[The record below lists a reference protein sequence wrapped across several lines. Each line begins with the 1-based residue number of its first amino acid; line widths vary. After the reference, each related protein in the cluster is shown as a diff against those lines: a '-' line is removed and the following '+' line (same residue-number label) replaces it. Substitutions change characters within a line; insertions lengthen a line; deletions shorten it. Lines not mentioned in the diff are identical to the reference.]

1 MINRRSFLKTSTL
14 GALLPW
20 SLQGLVARAFGQE
33 ASAFLNALSTTA
45 DVNDRVLVVIQL
57 NGGNDGLNTV
67 IPLDQMSRYKSIRAN
82 VAIAEEKVLKI
93 RYRDQAGLH
102 PALTGFQ
109 NLYND
114 GRLAIVENV
123 GYANPSFSH
132 FEANDIWFKANN
144 TSNSVT
150 SGWLGRYLQDRYTT
164 YPTGYPNSQMPD
176 PLAIQISAVAS
187 TALLGPKQSVALA
200 IQDVETFARLIGEKP
215 TAPPSPLLNDIAK
228 DYVSFVRSQQTLSV
242 AYADQ
247 LKSAAGKGANLT
259 SYPTNNRLADQL
271 KLVARL
277 IRGGLQTKVYYV
289 TLGGFDTHANQVNAT
304 DTTTGPHANLMTQLG
319 DAVKAFLDDL
329 KAMKL
334 DDRVVGMTFSEF
346 GRRAVSNGSRGTDHG
361 WASPQFVF
369 GSGIKTQWNGSSPD
383 LSGLVN
389 NNIKMEYD
397 FRQVYASLLRDWF
410 EVSESAVRSILLGQ
424 DYAVVPIFRETIT
437 AVEPESSTVLLYPN
451 PATTEATLTWPTG
464 EELKSVEIMD
474 VSGRIQR
481 VPSQLISPN
490 SMILDLRRVAQAPYI
505 IHLETQKARYIRH
518 LVVH

>member
-1 MINRRSFLKTSTL
+1 M
-14 GALLPW
+14 PW
-20 SLQGLVARAFGQE
+20 TLQGMGARAFGQE

-45 DVNDRVLVVIQL
+45 GVNDRVLVVIQL

-67 IPLDQMSRYKSIRAN
+67 IPLDQMARYKSIRSN
-82 VAIAEEKVLKI
+82 VAIADTKVLKL
-93 RYRDQAGLH
+93 RYREQAGLH
-102 PALTGFQ
+102 PSLTGFQ

-132 FEANDIWFKANN
+132 FQANDIWFKGAAN
-144 TSNSVT
+144 SNSVA
-150 SGWLGRYLQDRYTT
+150 SGWLGRYLQDRYST

-200 IQDVETFARLIGEKP
+200 IQDIETFARLIGEKP
-215 TAPPSPLLNDIAK
+215 TAPPSPSLNEIAK

-247 LKSAAGKGANLT
+247 LKTAAGKGANSAT
-259 SYPTNNRLADQL
+259 YPTNNRLADQL

-277 IRGGLQTKVYYV
+277 IHGGLQTKVYYV
-289 TLGGFDTHANQVNAT
+289 TLGGFDTHANQVDVN
-304 DTTTGPHANLMTQLG
+304 DTSTGSHANLMKQLG

-329 KAMKL
+329 KSLKM

-346 GRRAVSNGSRGTDHG
+346 GRRALSNGSRGTDHG

-383 LSGLVN
+383 LTGLVN

-410 EVSESAVRSILLGQ
+410 EVDEAAVRSILLGQ

-437 AVEPESSTVLLYPN
+437 AVEPEPNAVLLYPN
-451 PATTEATLTWPTG
+451 PASSEATLTWTVG
-464 EELKSVEIMD
+464 DELKMVEMVD
-474 VSGRIQR
+474 VAGRIQR
-481 VPSQLISPN
+481 VPMQVTSPH
-490 SMILDLRRVAQAPYI
+490 SLILDLRTVPPAPYI
-505 IHLETQKARYIRH
+505 IRLETHTASYIRH